1 MAEPVAIVGMACRF
15 PDADTPARYWQNML
29 EGRVSFQELANQ
41 RWTHS
46 EFLGPARDRWKTPCT
61 HAALAEDVDLF
72 AARHFEIAPRR
83 AQMMD
88 PQQRL
93 VMELGHQALQDAGLE
108 GRAFDRHRSGVFVGA
123 SVSEYAGITAVR
135 TRVRQVLR
143 GEYGSPGE
151 IGSWPELLDSLDPIQ
166 PHTMAGCLLNMIAA
180 GVAQTQDFR
189 GPALTIDAACAS
201 SLVAVQ
207 QACAYLGSLGSEGP
221 SPVALAGGVYL
232 LLLPEN
238 PVAFGRAG
246 VLAESTCLPYEERA
260 SGFLIGEGAALVALK
275 RLEHAVAD
283 GDRIYAVLS
292 GWAVNN
298 DGLSQAAAAPNA
310 VGQAECMRAA
320 VRCAGRSFADIA
332 YVEGHGTG
340 TVVGDR
346 AELEAI
352 GECWGGALPWLGS
365 SKANVG
371 HCLTAAGMAG
381 LLRAALAVYHAT
393 VPPQAGWESG
403 AQGVPRE
410 AGPLR
415 GLALVNAFG
424 FGGTNSSV
432 VLEPAPAR
440 ELGAGK
446 GPWPVVAGAA
456 NRELLAEYLA
466 ALHHSLAEP
475 LGAWAWSLSCRAPAA
490 CGVRFLASTAAEAA
504 RELTRLQGEGSFG
517 PVLPE
522 PEAFPKECRRIV
534 DLPPQPLLRESF
546 WQVKGRPPAP
556 RGPGPEERWRNDGRV
571 ALDPSLPWL
580 AAHRLRGRCLLPLAL
595 GVDLLAW
602 RAGLK
607 PPFSLFDI
615 RVERPLFVD
624 EPLWIRLTHEG
635 DRVGLYQGRRLYVSA
650 RVGAPGPPPT
660 PLEGADAPG
669 LSVADFYAAHTF
681 HGPALQGLQAVT
693 DCSETTVAGR
703 VGAGE
708 LRPVP
713 VVRAGWCLEP
723 TSLDAAM
730 QLALFWSVARRGR
743 GLFPADVAE
752 LAVLEPWPAT
762 LDVAGQ
768 IAQEN
773 EQGLVGDAVV
783 RSEGRLVGWVRGLAG
798 RYTR

>member
-1 MAEPVAIVGMACRF
+1 MTPIAIVGMACRF
-15 PDADTPARYWQNML
+15 PDADTPARFWQNML
-29 EGRVSFQELANQ
+29 AGRVSFQELTDQ

-46 EFLGPARDRWKTPCT
+46 EFLGPARDRWKTFCT
-61 HAALAEDVDLF
+61 HAALIDDVDLF
-72 AARHFEIAPRR
+72 AARHFEMAPRR
-83 AQMMD
+83 AEMMD

-93 VMELGHQALQDAGLE
+93 MMELGHLALQDAGLE
-108 GRAFDRHRSGVFVGA
+108 GRAFDRHQSGVFVGA
-123 SVSEYAGITAVR
+123 SVSEYAGITATR
-135 TRVRQVLR
+135 TRLRQVLR
-143 GEYGSPGE
+143 GEFGAPGE
-151 IGSWPELLDSLDPIQ
+151 IGSWPELLSALEAIQ

-189 GPALTIDAACAS
+189 GPALTVDAACAS

-207 QACAYLGSLGSEGP
+207 QACAYLGSLPSEGP

-238 PVAFGRAG
+238 LVAFGRAG
-246 VLAESTCLPYEERA
+246 VLAESTCLPYDPRA
-260 SGFLIGEGAALVALK
+260 TGFLIGEGAALVALK

-292 GWAVNN
+292 GWACNN

-310 VGQAECMRAA
+310 VGQAACMRAA
-320 VRCAGRSFADIA
+320 VRAAGRSFAEIG

-352 GECWGGALPWLGS
+352 GQCWGADAPALGS
-365 SKANVG
+365 SKANLG

-381 LLRAALAVYHAT
+381 LLRAALALHHGT
-393 VPPQAGWESG
+393 VPPHLGRDS
-403 AQGVPRE
+403 
-410 AGPLR
+410 GPLR

-440 ELGAGK
+440 EFGAAE

-475 LGAWAWSLSCRAPAA
+475 LGPWAWSLSCRAPAA

-504 RELTRLQGEGSFG
+504 RELTRLQGESSFG
-517 PVLPE
+517 PVFPE
-522 PEAFPKECRRIV
+522 PEAFPEECRRVV

-546 WQVKGRPPAP
+546 WQVKGRTPGP
-556 RGPGPEERWRNDGRV
+556 RGAGPEERWRQDGRV

-607 PPFSLFDI
+607 PPFSLVDI
-615 RVERPLFVD
+615 RVERPLWVE
-624 EPLWIRLTHEG
+624 EPLWIQLTAEG
-635 DRVGLYQGRRLYVSA
+635 DRVGLYRGRRLYVSA
-650 RVGAPGPPPT
+650 RVGRPGPAPVPE
-660 PLEGADAPG
+660 PGGDAPD
-669 LSVADFYAAHTF
+669 LTVADFYASHTF
-681 HGPALQGLQAVT
+681 HGPAMQGLGAVT

-703 VGAGE
+703 VVAGE
-708 LRPVP
+708 RGPVP
-713 VVRAGWCLEP
+713 MVRSRWCVEP
-723 TSLDAAM
+723 TALDGAM
-730 QLALFWSVARRGR
+730 QLALYWSVVRRGR
-743 GLFPADVAE
+743 GVLPADVAE
-752 LAVLEPWPAT
+752 LTVLEPWPAT
-762 LDVAGQ
+762 LEVLGQ
-768 IAQEN
+768 ITSDSA
-773 EQGLVGDAVV
+773 QGLVGDAVV
-783 RSEGRLVGWVRGLAG
+783 RSEGRLVGWVRGLQG
-798 RYTR
+798 RYTNTRLAVR